1 MTRRWKIVLL
11 GESDW
16 AFDEDFPMA
25 TVGQLYC
32 SPRDDFTDIA
42 LIMLAGIRDGINTI
56 HTPAHR
62 PHQEG

>member
-1 MTRRWKIVLL
+1 MVLL

-16 AFDEDFPMA
+16 VFDENFPMV

-32 SPRDDFTDIA
+32 CPRHDFTNIA
-42 LIMLAGIRDGINTI
+42 LIMLAGIRDGKNTM

-62 PHQEG
+62 PNQGG